1 MKTIL
6 LITEEYDPTA
16 DNLVQLLARRG
27 YPALRWN
34 LNRYPLGSSLTYRAS
49 ERGFDGEISAYGRTT
64 PFEQIGSVWYR
75 ALRARGFPKPLSPQ
89 EHKFAAQEAEITFE
103 SLASVTPWAWINDP
117 CRHRE
122 ASRKPEQLFV
132 ARRLGFAVPR
142 TLISNDPER
151 IEAFRTEV
159 GGSIIYKTL
168 SQPYDLERGKTAFTG
183 LVGERE
189 LAQLHLIRNTPGIF
203 QELVPK
209 AYEIRAT
216 IVGDR
221 IFAAK
226 ILSQDN
232 DKTKLDWR
240 LAPYEVRYEP
250 VELPSEIDEKIAR
263 FMSEEGLLYSCLD
276 FIVTPDGRHVFLESN
291 PRGQYL
297 WIEHFTGL
305 PITEALADTLKAAQ
319 DIGGR
324 PRARSAGTDPRSAHD
339 GSAALAAQDAPD
351 RPGLEY
357 DKN

>member
-6 LITEEYDPTA
+6 LVTEEYDPTA

-27 YPALRWN
+27 YPVLRWN

-49 ERGFDGEISAYGRTT
+49 EQGFDGEISAYGRTM

-75 ALRARGFPKPLSPQ
+75 ALHARGFPEHLSPQ
-89 EHKFAAQEAEITFE
+89 ERKFAAQEAEIVFE

-122 ASRKPEQLFV
+122 ASRKPAQLFA
-132 ARRLGFAVPR
+132 ARRLGFAIPR

-151 IEAFRTEV
+151 IEAFRAEV

-168 SQPYDLERGKTAFTG
+168 SQPYGLERGKTAFTG
-183 LVGERE
+183 IVTEHER
-189 LAQLHLIRNTPGIF
+189 ARLHLIRNSPGIF

-216 IVGDR
+216 VVGDR

-232 DKTKLDWR
+232 EKTKLDWR

-250 VELPSEIDEKIAR
+250 VEMPADLGEKIR
-263 FMSEEGLLYSCLD
+263 SFMSEAGLLYSCLD
-276 FIVTPDGRHVFLESN
+276 FIVTPEGRYVFLESN

-297 WIEHFTGL
+297 WIEYFTGL
-305 PITEALADTLKAAQ
+305 PITETLADALKALQ
-319 DIGGR
+319 DTAGQPCSHLVGR
-324 PRARSAGTDPRSAHD
+324 GRRSAHG
-339 GSAALAAQDAPD
+339 GSAPLASKDAPD
-351 RPGLEY
+351 RAGLGY
-357 DKN
+357 DRN